1 MEEKKI
7 PYKVEKINMRS
18 YGDKPAAFLRVVPN
32 GLLPAISIDG
42 KLQTESLEIMLNLE
56 RRFLHTYIYTYLH
69 TYIYSSCIHAY
80 THKYIHQHLFINSL
94 ATVQYLDY
102 QEFLK

>member
-56 RRFLHTYIYTYLH
+56 RRFLHTYMH
-69 TYIYSSCIHAY
+69 THINIHTNIYS
-80 THKYIHQHLFINSL
+80 
-94 ATVQYLDY
+94 
-102 QEFLK
+102 